1 MLTTIISKKAQ
12 KKRNLYRF
20 KKPIYLATE
29 DRNVMVTDRL
39 TSPPNMAALIKEK
52 SLNLNL
58 DYLNKLC
65 LFFSD
70 IFRL

>member
-39 TSPPNMAALIKEK
+39 TSPPNMAA
-52 SLNLNL
+52 
-58 DYLNKLC
+58 
-65 LFFSD
+65 
-70 IFRL
+70 